1 MLLAY
6 QAPLI
11 AQSFGVSSQ
20 GVTGGLVIPSA
31 EVLAPGSLAFT
42 FGNFQEPQFG
52 AAHASQNNLSFG
64 IGLAPRLEFFG
75 RFADYTNPS
84 PTSPIF
90 ASGVR
95 DLSANFKLQLPTPW
109 DAGPKVAMGVND
121 LSGGAVFFKSGYLV
135 TSDHYGPLGV
145 TLGYAKGSAARVG
158 AKPTFDGA
166 FGGLDFRIFDTGLA
180 VLAEYDGQQKHAG
193 LRWHSEPIDLLSRAR
208 VVANVQK
215 TFGALTPAGLDA
227 NASSFA
233 LSLVVPLGENEQRAE
248 DFKPASYQALPPL
261 DAQASADGFQ
271 PTAEDRMASLQKA
284 LVAAGLERVRLGLL
298 DGLFGQLLIIE
309 YENHRYA
316 HNEADALGIVLGL
329 ASEMAPAGTQRV
341 HAVTF
346 KGGLKIYETSV
357 GVGVY
362 RTFLRDGSAQQVRGS
377 LSWDRL
383 PADPSAPIRWL
394 DPKPT
399 AASLIHIEIK
409 PDLNYTLGTEVG
421 AFDYALAAN
430 VQVMAPLW
438 AGGRLYTSTLIP
450 MANSSNMDPG
460 AVFDVSL
467 QRSGLK
473 TAALQQSFWMGTHV
487 LSQVSVGR
495 FYYDTWGVQGESTA
509 FVPGSD
515 DTIHVRGAAYRDAPG
530 GLAGNDRAFA
540 ASYRHMLAPAM
551 SVEAGVQRYSDG
563 SSGPSVAWTRWFGD
577 TSAQLFYRKGG
588 ANQFAGLQL
597 TLPLTPRQGMMPGTL
612 FFTGTPQFSPAIRTQ
627 LTNTNQTANLVQPSS
642 VRDLQLDSTLD
653 QSALNGGRASQ
664 DYFGSQVHRMRQAFF
679 KFVEK

>member
-1 MLLAY
+1 
-6 QAPLI
+6 
-11 AQSFGVSSQ
+11 
-20 GVTGGLVIPSA
+20 
-31 EVLAPGSLAFT
+31 
-42 FGNFQEPQFG
+42 
-52 AAHASQNNLSFG
+52 
-64 IGLAPRLEFFG
+64 
-75 RFADYTNPS
+75 
-84 PTSPIF
+84 
-90 ASGVR
+90 
-95 DLSANFKLQLPTPW
+95 
-109 DAGPKVAMGVND
+109 
-121 LSGGAVFFKSGYLV
+121 
-135 TSDHYGPLGV
+135 
-145 TLGYAKGSAARVG
+145 
-158 AKPTFDGA
+158 
-166 FGGLDFRIFDTGLA
+166 
-180 VLAEYDGQQKHAG
+180 
-193 LRWHSEPIDLLSRAR
+193 
-208 VVANVQK
+208 
-215 TFGALTPAGLDA
+215 
-227 NASSFA
+227 
-233 LSLVVPLGENEQRAE
+233 
-248 DFKPASYQALPPL
+248 
-261 DAQASADGFQ
+261 
-271 PTAEDRMASLQKA
+271 
-284 LVAAGLERVRLGLL
+284 
-298 DGLFGQLLIIE
+298 
-309 YENHRYA
+309 
-316 HNEADALGIVLGL
+316 
-329 ASEMAPAGTQRV
+329 
-341 HAVTF
+341 
-346 KGGLKIYETSV
+346 
-357 GVGVY
+357 
-362 RTFLRDGSAQQVRGS
+362 
-377 LSWDRL
+377 
-383 PADPSAPIRWL
+383 
-394 DPKPT
+394 
-399 AASLIHIEIK
+399 
-409 PDLNYTLGTEVG
+409 
-421 AFDYALAAN
+421 
-430 VQVMAPLW
+430 
-438 AGGRLYTSTLIP
+438 